1 MSDTQ
6 TTDPVLSHNRTVL
19 LEELR
24 KAGAAT
30 AVISYSGYGDSG
42 NANEI
47 QILDAGGQ
55 KISGDQVVSIMRED
69 GRYVDGQWQSTHAL
83 TDMSL
88 HDALDVFGDRA
99 VGHYHAGYENNE
111 GGAGEITF
119 DCMAGTVCLAHRD
132 HYVEHI
138 HTDTDL

>member
-1 MSDTQ
+1 MSDTP
-6 TTDPVLSHNRTVL
+6 TTDPILSHNRTVL
-19 LEELR
+19 LDALR
-24 KAGAAT
+24 TAGAAS

-55 KISGDQVVSIMRED
+55 ALTGDQTVSIMRED
-69 GRYVDGQWQSTHAL
+69 ARYVDGQWQSTQAMVDVNL
-83 TDMSL
+83 S
-88 HDALDVFGDRA
+88 DALDAFADRA
-99 VGHYHAGYENNE
+99 VGHYHPGFENNE

-119 DCMAGTVCLAHRD
+119 DCIAGTVCMAHRD